1 MPFTCMGS
9 IQTFNLATIC
19 HGNADGVETAVSEII
34 LLQVG
39 VGSERH
45 NQ

>member
-1 MPFTCMGS
+1 MPLTCTGG

-19 HGNADGVETAVSEII
+19 HGNADGAETAASEVI

-39 VGSERH
+39 VGSKRH